1 MSTKDSNDA
10 TWAINW
16 TKLHRF
22 LSKHFWLIFGSII
35 VLIALTYA
43 AIGTF
48 SGSKKHLK
56 NAIYGEEIGS
66 KGLRYKHGDHIYNPK
81 TGDILVDSISWLHTP
96 YGDSIGILAKN
107 GKRAYINLNTGAVIT
122 PLEYD
127 KAWEFNSE
135 RGVMVKNDSI
145 YIFKADGQ
153 PVNPIGFKY
162 RQQYQ
167 LIFHQGKLILKMDDN
182 KMGLIDTAATWIL
195 EPVYTFIKN
204 EHQHRLYNTKL
215 DEQCIVYNYDLD
227 TILTGQYKEIEVD
240 WSEGII
246 ATEHNGLQHLF
257 DYKGKLIYEVIFK
270 DIREL
275 TYNTKRLDSNGE
287 EIWESTECYAYIDYN
302 NKEGLMDKNYK
313 VLTPPLFYDIKAR
326 SKHIFFATFGQ
337 YDDEFGT
344 LIDHHGKPI
353 R

>member
-1 MSTKDSNDA
+1 MSTQTPKERI
-10 TWAINW
+10 WFINW
-16 TKLHRF
+16 SKLFRFTTKQLI
-22 LSKHFWLIFGSII
+22 LIFGVII
-35 VLIALTYA
+35 VLIAVIYA

-48 SGSKKHLK
+48 GDSKKHLK
-56 NAIYGEEIGS
+56 NAFYGEEIGT

-81 TGDILVDSISWLHTP
+81 TGDILVDSITWLHTP
-96 YGDSIGILAKN
+96 YSDSIGILAKH
-107 GKRAYINLNTGAVIT
+107 GKRAYINLNTGKVIT
-122 PLEYD
+122 PLAYD
-127 KAWEFNSE
+127 KAWEFSSE
-135 RGVMVKNDSI
+135 RGIMVKNDSI
-145 YIFKADGQ
+145 YIFKKDGQ
-153 PVNPIGFKY
+153 LVNPVGFKY
-162 RQQYQ
+162 HKQYE
-167 LIFHQGKLILKMDDN
+167 LLFYKGKLALKVEQN
-182 KMGLIDTAATWIL
+182 KVGLIDTTATWIL
-195 EPVYTFIKN
+195 QPIYTFIDN
-204 EHQHRLYNTKL
+204 NHQHHLYNTKL

-227 TILTGQYKEIEVD
+227 TVLEGNYKQVEID

-246 ATEHNGLQHLF
+246 ATEHNGIQHLF

-275 TYNTKRLDSNGE
+275 TYNTKRIDSNGE

-326 SKHIFFATFGQ
+326 SKHIFFATFGK